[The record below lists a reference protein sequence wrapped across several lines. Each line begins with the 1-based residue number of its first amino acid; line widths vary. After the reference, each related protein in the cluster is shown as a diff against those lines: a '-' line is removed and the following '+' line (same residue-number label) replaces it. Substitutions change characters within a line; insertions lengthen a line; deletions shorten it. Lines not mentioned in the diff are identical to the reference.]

1 MGGSRSRRSV
11 AVAVFCAAC
20 LLSCRSIPTPEPTS
34 GGRVAGWQQDL
45 TYLRDEFPRYNNSF
59 DERSLAQFDS
69 IVSATL
75 ADVDRLSDN
84 QIYVQLLQAIATP
97 NDVHTSLSLT
107 PSRGKIRRLPIRFHW
122 FSDGLYVVRARADQS
137 DLLGS
142 RVVAIAGSSAES
154 VLQQM
159 RALIPGNQTWVN
171 YESAYYMS
179 SPDILQGMGVSPD
192 ADMVEIE
199 FETPAGSRVM
209 RTLEAMP
216 LGEAV
221 WGYRIWRELSPRAA
235 VNMDAPDFAHLLDV
249 DSAPLYLDEPNRSA
263 WWRLIEND
271 SVLYLQVNQ
280 TANFNSDF
288 RDIARELERLFAR
301 RAIEAVVVDL
311 RLNTGGNFLLT
322 NTLVRGIPEWHNGE
336 GPIYIVVG
344 GATLSAGI
352 VTAARLKYYAGDRA
366 VVVGEPAA
374 EGLMFWA
381 ESEVFVLPNSQ
392 LRVFTGHR
400 YHNWATTDYDRS
412 KRHFWLMRRMGVAA
426 GDLAIDLPAENSFAD
441 YLAARDPA
449 LEAIVDHLATR
460 AGR

>member
-1 MGGSRSRRSV
+1 M
-11 AVAVFCAAC
+11 AWCAA
-20 LLSCRSIPTPEPTS
+20 LLSGCGSIPVPAPTDA
-34 GGRVAGWQQDL
+34 GRVAAWQQDL

-59 DERSLAQFDS
+59 DEHSLAQFDR

-75 ADVDRLSDN
+75 AEVDRLSDN
-84 QIYVQLLQAIATP
+84 QIYVRLLEAIATA
-97 NDVHTSLSLT
+97 NDVHTSLSMT

-122 FSDGLYVVRARADQS
+122 FSDGLYVVRARTDQS

-142 RVVAIAGSSAES
+142 RVVSIAGSSAES

-159 RALIPGNQTWVN
+159 RTLIPGNHTWVR

-192 ADMVEIE
+192 ADVVEIE
-199 FETPAGSRVM
+199 LETPAGSRVT
-209 RTLEAMP
+209 RTLEALP

-221 WGYRIWRELSPRAA
+221 WGYRIWRELSPRAT
-235 VNMDAPDFAHLLDV
+235 VNMDAPDFVHVLDV
-249 DSAPLYLDEPNRSA
+249 DSVPMYLAEPNRSA

-271 SVLYLQVNQ
+271 SVLYLQVSQN
-280 TANFNSDF
+280 ANLNSDF

-311 RLNTGGNFLLT
+311 RFNTGGNFLLT
-322 NTLVRGIPEWHNGE
+322 NALVRGIPEWHDGE

-352 VTAARLKYYAGDRA
+352 VSAARLKYYAGDRA
-366 VVVGEPAA
+366 VLVGEPAA

-381 ESEVFVLPNSQ
+381 ESEVFILPNSQ
-392 LRVFTGHR
+392 LRLFTGHR

-412 KRHFWLMRRMGVAA
+412 KRHFWLMRRMGVPA
-426 GDLAIDLPAENSFAD
+426 GDLAIDLPAVGSFAD
-441 YLAARDPA
+441 YRAAQDPA
-449 LEAIVDHLATR
+449 LEAVLDHLASR
-460 AGR
+460 AGSVQ